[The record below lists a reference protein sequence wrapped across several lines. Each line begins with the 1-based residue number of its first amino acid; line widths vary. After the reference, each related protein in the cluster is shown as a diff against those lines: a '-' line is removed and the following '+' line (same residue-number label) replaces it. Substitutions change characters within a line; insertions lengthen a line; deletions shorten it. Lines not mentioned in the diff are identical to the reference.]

1 MNAGGEEF
9 FQAKG
14 FIDAAR
20 RRFQAQRLGMIDFG
34 PSQVELGQEGIERV
48 AILNLGIPSTI
59 PGTDADFL
67 NFLILQI
74 CQIGIRIQWPPWH
87 FMYFR
92 LIGVYGIINQYGL
105 KMVGGPV
112 GGLLSDKLFHSPTK
126 YLRIGYLITAVVL
139 IAFTWMPYQTF
150 GIWTGI
156 LISLAISACVYSMRA
171 VFFAPHG

>member
-20 RRFQAQRLGMIDFG
+20 RHFQAQRLRMIDFG
-34 PSQVELGQEGIERV
+34 PSQIELGQEGIERV

-74 CQIGIRIQWPPWH
+74 CQIGIRIQWLPWH

-105 KMVGGPV
+105 KMVGG
-112 GGLLSDKLFHSPTK
+112 LLSDKLFHSPTK
-126 YLRIGYLITAVVL
+126 YPRIGYLITAVVL

-150 GIWTGI
+150 GIWAGI
-156 LISLAISACVYSMRA
+156 IISLAISACVYSMRA